1 MRVPNSLLE
10 LIISKIPGSHHA
22 PYFARQAEEPWQSL
36 KDSLSATGYPAADL
50 TPDCTPSIYSSSA
63 EHQ

>member
-1 MRVPNSLLE
+1 MR
-10 LIISKIPGSHHA
+10 LIF
-22 PYFARQAEEPWQSL
+22 FARQAEEPWQSL